1 MLPKDLTRDLKSRLN
16 LLAGQLQGIGKMLD
30 AENIEPEQMLVQ
42 FKAVTNGLSSA
53 EHLLLDEVFRKSLA
67 LQLVNVVSACP
78 GDCQDA
84 GRIEQLRREFPSLS
98 EGELTQKMRELREI
112 GGRLKQHNAGREK
125 KEEEKA

>member
-16 LLAGQLQGIGKMLD
+16 MLAGQLQGIGKMLD

-112 GGRLKQHNAGREK
+112 GGRLKQHNADREK
-125 KEEEKA
+125 KDEEKA